1 MKFESLGLEFHGD
14 AIERGPDPVS
24 ELLARIVLRDACA
37 FETLYRRVAGRL
49 MAVALRV
56 MQDRAA
62 AEDVLQE
69 VFASIWNRSA
79 AAAPGQHRTLAWL
92 CVVTRHRAIDLL
104 RKRRPEE
111 PLHWR
116 GEQGE
121 EQATLTCPLS
131 PLRRGL
137 VWRAH
142 PSRKPLPLAFDFRHL
157 RSSSPCGGRIPP
169 PRPSKGDP
177 HELRSWPWRKERPR
191 YRPWSVRSAARGRTC
206 RKGFRRCFLLANTSV
221 QTARRL

>member
-1 MKFESLGLEFHGD
+1 MDDRDE
-14 AIERGPDPVS
+14 IS
-24 ELLARIVLRDACA
+24 ELLARVVLRDAQA

-69 VFASIWNRSA
+69 VFASIWNRA
-79 AAAPGQHRTLAWL
+79 DHAAPGQLRTLAWL

-116 GEQGE
+116 GEDGKE
-121 EQATLTCPLS
+121 RMHDMPADDAS
-131 PLRRGL
+131 PIDQLLAREDDAQLARCMGQLEPEPRRAL
-137 VWRAH
+137 
-142 PSRKPLPLAFDFRHL
+142 LLAFHDGLTHTEIAQRMARPL
-157 RSSSPCGGRIPP
+157 GTVKAWTRRSLMRL
-169 PRPSKGDP
+169 KGCM
-177 HELRSWPWRKERPR
+177 E
-191 YRPWSVRSAARGRTC
+191 A
-206 RKGFRRCFLLANTSV
+206 LA
-221 QTARRL
+221 